1 MKKNI
6 LQYVCPKF
14 KTSHQKS
21 GPKQNTPQV
30 KTSGGVGGMDMGVGK
45 KAKKKKE
52 FQNLELQKIGHIYCI
67 QLRQIMNPKYTDEL
81 FYNVSFCLFL

>member
-21 GPKQNTPQV
+21 GPKQNIPQV
-30 KTSGGVGGMDMGVGK
+30 KTGGGVGGMDMGVGK
-45 KAKKKKE
+45 KAKKKKRISKFGTSE
-52 FQNLELQKIGHIYCI
+52 DWSYLLYPTETNYEPKIY
-67 QLRQIMNPKYTDEL
+67 R
-81 FYNVSFCLFL
+81 